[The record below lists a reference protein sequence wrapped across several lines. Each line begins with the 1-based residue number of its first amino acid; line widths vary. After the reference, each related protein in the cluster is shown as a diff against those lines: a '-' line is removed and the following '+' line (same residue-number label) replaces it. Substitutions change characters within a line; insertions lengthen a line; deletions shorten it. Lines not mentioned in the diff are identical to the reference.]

1 MKPLSRLRLIRRDLT
16 SINSPARSGRTM
28 IVLVNHSSICAR
40 LMEDP
45 RYLGTRC
52 RCRDCTMITCQRE
65 NSYLA
70 RDAGFLRK
78 LRAESQRKI
87 EIFGQR
93 QKTESLVQSSYS
105 VVLEYRIRDARI
117 SCTCASYARM
127 HAMNQIAARRVN
139 KNLQGDVYKRRYM
152 GMHAHSAVIYHF
164 DAIQITLK
172 LHASRFQSTNSTSTS
187 GGCNLTKSEGT
198 S

>member
-1 MKPLSRLRLIRRDLT
+1 MPLPRLHDDHLSAREFVSRARCGISPKTPSRESKADRDLR
-16 SINSPARSGRTM
+16 AK
-28 IVLVNHSSICAR
+28 A
-40 LMEDP
+40 
-45 RYLGTRC
+45 
-52 RCRDCTMITCQRE
+52 E
-65 NSYLA
+65 NRISCP
-70 RDAGFLRK
+70 
-78 LRAESQRKI
+78 
-87 EIFGQR
+87 IF
-93 QKTESLVQSSYS
+93 
-105 VVLEYRIRDARI
+105 VLEYRIRDARI

-127 HAMNQIAARRVN
+127 RAMNQIAARRVN
-139 KNLQGDVYKRRYM
+139 KNLQGDVYERRYM